1 MDANERTACLADD
14 ALVDR
19 LGSTLGIADPAP
31 PGLQQTARELC
42 TWRTVDA
49 ELADLLRA
57 GAAHATAPAD

>member
-19 LGSTLGIADPAP
+19 LGRTLGIADPPP
-31 PGLQQTARELC
+31 PGLQKAARELL

-49 ELADLLRA
+49 ELGDLL
-57 GAAHATAPAD
+57 GTTAAHATGPAD